1 MRRFRQPQQHDPYQ
15 PTPKRR
21 PQQSRLWRRLFSG
34 LLLIWLFLGGMLGAL
49 AQITPTNSVNLQNTA
64 GYTYK
69 DPAGRNYGGQTNN
82 LNFRYSPL
90 VDPAGRILNC
100 AGQPFNSY
108 AGFKISLYEA
118 LNPMGDLGNLVA
130 LTATSLLGSPGVAKG
145 VAPNI
150 TNTNPFDLDGS
161 GTGAFNFLLD
171 PAKGQLTEGRIYVLL
186 ISSPNNLGL
195 AQRRIRITIGAT
207 NALNQVAFEARA
219 LDGRPLTVT
228 GGNFFEQGTLTISYA
243 ARLGLALADVNI
255 GVDVC
260 EQTEIQ
266 IVKTA
271 DRAAAEP
278 GDVVAYRVEVRNFTN
293 SQLDKLVIT
302 DALPLGVNII
312 PNSVRG
318 SIGSNSVPVTLTQSG
333 NSLTLSVNGTVPAQA
348 QNVRLQVVYA
358 ATVTPDVIRGDGR
371 NSALVSARRLDNNQT
386 VRDGPAVFTLKSSPG
401 ITTDCATII
410 GRVFEDRN
418 FDGEQQPNEPGIPN
432 AVIFMD
438 DGNRIV
444 TDANGLY
451 SVINVLPGSRSL
463 VLDFSSLPGYTLA
476 PNLYF
481 IERNSQSRLVRL
493 EPGGLYRANFA
504 VTPIFRGTNPR
515 GGKS

>member
-1 MRRFRQPQQHDPYQ
+1 MRRFRPSRQQPLYQQIPRQ
-15 PTPKRR
+15 WQRR
-21 PQQSRLWRRLFSG
+21 SRLWGRIVSV
-34 LLLIWLFLGGMLGAL
+34 LLLMGLFLGGMLGAV
-49 AQITPTNSVNLQNTA
+49 AQINQNNSVNLQNTA

-69 DPAGRNYGGQTNN
+69 DPAGRSYAGTTNN
-82 LNFRYSPL
+82 LGFQYSPL
-90 VDPAGRILNC
+90 VDPSGRILNC
-100 AGQPFNSY
+100 AGQPLSSY
-108 AGFKISLYEA
+108 AGFKVALYNA
-118 LNPMGDLGNLVA
+118 LNPMGDLGTLVD
-130 LTATSLLGSPGVAKG
+130 LTPTSLFGSPGVAKG
-145 VAPNI
+145 VAPNV
-150 TNTNPFDLDGS
+150 TNTNPFDMATS

-171 PAKGQLTEGRIYVLL
+171 PARGQLAEGKTYVLVV
-186 ISSPNNLGL
+186 SSPGSLGL
-195 AQRRIRITIGAT
+195 VQRRIRIRVGAT
-207 NALNQVAFEARA
+207 NGLNKVAFRADA
-219 LDGRPLTVT
+219 LDGRPLTVA
-228 GGNFFEQGTLTISYA
+228 GNNFFEEGTLDISYPDK
-243 ARLGLALADVNI
+243 LGLAVADISI
-255 GVDVC
+255 GLDLC
-260 EQTEIQ
+260 EQNEVQ

-271 DRAAAEP
+271 DRAAAEA
-278 GDVVAYRVEVRNFTN
+278 GDVVTYRIEVRNFTS
-293 SQLDKLVIT
+293 SQLDKIIMT
-302 DALPLGVNII
+302 DGFPLGLSLL

-318 SIGSNSVPVTLTQSG
+318 SIGSNPVPVTLTQNG
-333 NSLTLSVNGTVPAQA
+333 NIMSLSVNAVIPPKA
-348 QNVRLQVVYA
+348 QNSVLQVVYA
-358 ATVTPDVIRGDGR
+358 ASVTPDVIRSDGR
-371 NSALVSARRLDNNQT
+371 NRAMVTARRLDNNQT
-386 VRDGPAVFTLKSSPG
+386 VRDGPAIFTLKSRPG
-401 ITTDCATII
+401 ITTDCGTII

-504 VTPIFRGTNPR
+504 VTPIFRGTNPK

>member
-1 MRRFRQPQQHDPYQ
+1 MRRFRPSQHHPYQ
-15 PTPKRR
+15 KVPRKR
-21 PQQSRLWRRLFSG
+21 QQRSKLWSRIFSV
-34 LLLIWLFLGGMLGAL
+34 LVLIWLFFGGMFAAI
-49 AQITPTNSVNLQNTA
+49 AQINVNNSVNLQNTA
-64 GYTYK
+64 GYTYR
-69 DPAGRNYGGQTNN
+69 DPAGRSYAGTTNN
-82 LNFRYSPL
+82 LDFRYSPL
-90 VDPAGRILNC
+90 VDPAGKILNC

-108 AGFKISLYEA
+108 AGFRVSLYEA
-118 LNPMGDLGNLVA
+118 LNPMGDLGNLVP

-145 VAPNI
+145 VAPNF
-150 TNTNPFDLDGS
+150 TNTNPFNLDGS
-161 GTGAFNFLLD
+161 GTGGFNFLLD
-171 PAKGQLTEGRIYVLL
+171 PAKGQLAEGKIYVLV
-186 ISSPNNLGL
+186 ISSPSNLGL
-195 AQRRIRITIGAT
+195 AQRRIRITVGPT
-207 NALNQVAFEARA
+207 NALNQVAFEARS

-243 ARLGLALADVNI
+243 ARLGLALADINI

-278 GDVVAYRVEVRNFTN
+278 GDVVAYRIEVRNFTN

-302 DALPLGVNII
+302 DALPLGVSII

-318 SIGSNSVPVTLTQSG
+318 SIGSTNIPVTLTQSG
-333 NSLTLSVNGTVPAQA
+333 SDLTLSANGTVPAQA

-358 ATVTPDVIRGDGR
+358 AMVTPDVVRGDGR
-371 NSALVSARRLDNNQT
+371 NRALVSARRLDNNQT
-386 VRDGPAVFTLKSSPG
+386 VRDGPAVFTLKSRPG

-432 AVIFMD
+432 AVVFMD

-504 VTPIFRGTNPR
+504 VTPVFRGTNPK